1 MPDREATYFYCLLQ
15 ARQTP
20 RLGRAAR
27 GLPHTGRPRL
37 LDAGQGLWL
46 VVGDAPLGHYSGERI
61 ERKLSDL
68 EWISACAM
76 AHERVIED
84 AARSG
89 TVIPMKLFTLFA
101 NDERALTHISRAR
114 RKLDKLLKRVAD
126 RAEWGVRLTLDENRA
141 RRGES
146 ARARRQASGLG
157 AGTSFLVRKQQ
168 ERQAAHRL
176 VAEARAAAERVYVE
190 LSRHADESRRQTPAQ
205 ADGRIRVLL
214 DAAFLVRSRG
224 ADRFRAAA
232 RAAGRRLDGQG
243 LALVLSGPWP
253 PYTFVAEPA

>member
-176 VAEARAAAERVYVE
+176 VAEARAAARPRLRPMVGSGCCWTRPFSCAPAEPTGFGPPPGPRDGGWTVRVWRSCSAGHGRPTPSSP
-190 LSRHADESRRQTPAQ
+190 SRHENE
-205 ADGRIRVLL
+205 
-214 DAAFLVRSRG
+214 
-224 ADRFRAAA
+224 A
-232 RAAGRRLDGQG
+232 R
-243 LALVLSGPWP
+243 P
-253 PYTFVAEPA
+253 